1 MLSIGSFL
9 LQNLSGRPP
18 PSGQH
23 HDTSTD
29 GESAHVYA
37 GDASSVPVNTTRLR
51 TISTAKHLDGRVF
64 YGRLFSLELPETN
77 CMRIDANLTQGT
89 SCLPPSKMVGQPA
102 KRSGVNRNRCSTFV
116 NPQAQ
121 AVSKAISDSK
131 TTDVFKREELRC
143 LRNVAFPP
151 DLNEKNLPTF
161 DNDSDLGKVLPAMRN
176 RSLAFS
182 LLCNGAWTSLYY
194 IESITLILS
203 HATIGYALRGRF
215 HGLAVH
221 KVCYYQAYDTAE
233 VAQQKLE
240 RELEL
245 SSEIAS
251 RPGAGSRE
259 YPHQDC
265 LGMTPL
271 HILACSTKQR
281 SEMYRIMVKCNPE
294 YLFIQDKWGAR
305 PFLYLIWGRAPK
317 EIVQLVANAMK
328 IHPPVEDDWESDLYY
343 SIVATFAR
351 AAAPLVCYEYAIE
364 MAKLFDLNDERRYP
378 FWASS
383 WRHAVET
390 LCVESHASR
399 EYVEGFIQIF
409 RTSFPKTKLDL
420 ELLSVTLVRREKFC
434 FKPFWFEIGV
444 GDRISKLHNQTWRI
458 ELGRTIQTFPSQSS
472 ERDHQQRVDIMNRVL
487 TKLAEY
493 ESIQRLWVVELAFWK
508 HRIHDES
515 DEKIDNVCERDFRE
529 WCRVTSGSD
538 IVLPC
543 VMSYLHVDYNFTRA
557 PTGRQG

>member
-29 GESAHVYA
+29 GESAHVHA

-89 SCLPPSKMVGQPA
+89 SCLPPSKM
-102 KRSGVNRNRCSTFV
+102 
-116 NPQAQ
+116 AQ

-182 LLCNGAWTSLYY
+182 LLCN
-194 IESITLILS
+194 
-203 HATIGYALRGRF
+203 GYALRGRF

-317 EIVQLVANAMK
+317 EIVQFVANAMK

-364 MAKLFDLNDERRYP
+364 MAKLFDLDDERRYP

-409 RTSFPKTKLDL
+409 CRSFPKTILDL

-444 GDRISKLHNQTWRI
+444 GDRITRLQQQTWRI

-515 DEKIDNVCERDFRE
+515 DEKIDNVGERDFRE